1 MPRTLVWFSGGVS
14 AIVLGTTAALGGA
27 PQSTS
32 IGEAGIDALRLH
44 IQPYNLIGRKI
55 AIGQVEI
62 GRPGQFGIDKAV
74 THNRTVPLTRVFFR
88 DSPARMN
95 ANVDGHAQNVASIM
109 ISAAK
114 GLQGVAP
121 GARLYSSAAGTPKRY
136 GQPEE
141 CLSAQ
146 YVAEQNGGDVRA
158 INFSF
163 GEALRQDPRPN
174 ATLDGNALLTQCI
187 DWSTRVHN
195 VLYVIAGNQGK
206 GGISIPTD
214 NFNGINVAFT
224 TRLDGVFRKLDFAN
238 LGDASGSGSAI
249 AGIESNIGPRR
260 AIGLVAPG
268 NDVSLVTLNG
278 NLTTSS
284 GTSFAAPHVTAT
296 VALLQEYGDRQLRQS
311 CKQPGCSLP
320 WTLDA
325 RREQVMKAV
334 LLNSADKIK
343 DTGDGLALGMSRTI
357 LDKNNRSWLESDAYS
372 DRKLPLDTQ
381 MGVGQL
387 NAFRAYQ
394 QFSAGQ
400 YLPGAAVPAIGW
412 DYRTVEVKAKGE
424 RIKEKGEEVE
434 DRKEKGEAKK
444 VEADAP
450 SFRDYVLEKPLQQG
464 SFVSATL
471 VWNRLVDLVDKND
484 DREFDI
490 GESFHDRG
498 LNTLTL
504 YLMRVEDTDVSQ
516 SIWSGISDV
525 DSVQHIFHPVPATG
539 RYKLRVQ
546 FQRQVNEPIQPY
558 ALAWWTVP
566 AR

>member
-1 MPRTLVWFSGGVS
+1 MARRQVFRTLVWLSGGLS
-14 AIVLGTTAALGGA
+14 AIVLSTTATASKA
-27 PQSTS
+27 PQSSS
-32 IGEAGIDALRLH
+32 IGDAGIDALRLH
-44 IQPYNLIGRKI
+44 APPYNLIGRKI

-74 THNRTVPLTRVFFR
+74 AQHRTVPLTRVFFR

-163 GEALRQDPRPN
+163 GESLRQDPRSNP
-174 ATLDGNALLTQCI
+174 TLDGNALLTQCI
-187 DWSTRVHN
+187 DWSARVHN

-224 TRLDGVFRKLDFAN
+224 TRLDGIFRKLDFAN
-238 LGDASGSGSAI
+238 LGDSSGSGSAI
-249 AGIESNIGPRR
+249 EGIESNVGKRR

-278 NLTTSS
+278 GLTISS

-296 VALLQEYGDRQLRQS
+296 VALLQEYGDRQLRLS

-334 LLNSADKIK
+334 LLNSADKIQ
-343 DTGDGLALGMSRTI
+343 DAGDGLTLGMSRTI
-357 LDKNNRSWLESDAYS
+357 LDKNNRSWVESDSYT
-372 DRKLPLDTQ
+372 DRTLPLNTQ
-381 MGVGQL
+381 MGAGQL
-387 NAFRAYQ
+387 NAFRSYQ
-394 QFSAGQ
+394 QFSPGQ
-400 YLPGAAVPAIGW
+400 YAPTATVPAIGW
-412 DYRTVEVKAKGE
+412 DYRTVESQDKGE
-424 RIKEKGEEVE
+424 AVK
-434 DRKEKGEAKK
+434 AKK
-444 VEADAP
+444 VEAEAP
-450 SFRDYVLEKPLQQG
+450 SFRDYVLEKPLQKG

-471 VWNRLVDLVDKND
+471 VWNRLVELVDENNNG
-484 DREFDI
+484 EFDI
-490 GESFHDRG
+490 EESFRDRG

-504 YLMRVEDTDVSQ
+504 YLMRADDTDVKQ
-516 SIWSGISDV
+516 SLWSSISDV
-525 DSVQHIFHPVPATG
+525 DSVQHIFHPVPVTG

-546 FQRQVNEPIQPY
+546 FQRQVNDATQPY
-558 ALAWWTVP
+558 AIAWWTVP
-566 AR
+566 SR

>member
-1 MPRTLVWFSGGVS
+1 VC
-14 AIVLGTTAALGGA
+14 AIVLGATAAVSKA
-27 PQSTS
+27 PQSS
-32 IGEAGIDALRLH
+32 SVGEAGIDALRLH
-44 IQPYNLIGRKI
+44 APPYNLIGRKI

-74 THNRTVPLTRVFFR
+74 TQHRTVPLVRVFFR

-114 GLQGVAP
+114 GLPGVAP

-163 GEALRQDPRPN
+163 GESLRQDPRSNP
-174 ATLDGNALLTQCI
+174 TLDGNALLTQCI
-187 DWSTRVHN
+187 DWSARVHD

-224 TRLDGVFRKLDFAN
+224 TRLEGIFRKLDFAN

-249 AGIESNIGPRR
+249 AGIESNVGPRR

-268 NDVSLVTLNG
+268 NDVSLVALNG
-278 NLTTSS
+278 SLMTSS

-296 VALLQEYGDRQLRQS
+296 VALLQEYGDRQLRRS
-311 CKQPGCSLP
+311 CIQPGCTLP

-334 LLNSADKIK
+334 LLNSADKIQ
-343 DTGDGLALGMSRTI
+343 DAGDGLTLGMSRTI
-357 LDKNNRSWLESDAYS
+357 LNKNNRSWIESDAYS
-372 DRKLPLDTQ
+372 DRKVPLNTQ
-381 MGVGQL
+381 MGAGQL

-394 QFSAGQ
+394 QFSPGQ
-400 YLPGAAVPAIGW
+400 YAPIAAVPAIGW
-412 DYRTVEVKAKGE
+412 DYRTVGLKSESEGKTKA
-424 RIKEKGEEVE
+424 
-434 DRKEKGEAKK
+434 A
-444 VEADAP
+444 EADTP
-450 SFRDYVLEKPLQQG
+450 SFRDYVLDKPLQKG

-471 VWNRLVDLVDKND
+471 VWNRLVELIDKNNNG
-484 DREFDI
+484 EFDME
-490 GESFHDRG
+490 ESFRDRG

-504 YLMRVEDTDVSQ
+504 YLMRADDNDVNQ
-516 SIWSGISDV
+516 SIWSSISDV
-525 DSVQHIFHPVPATG
+525 DSVQHLFHPVPETG

-546 FQRQVNEPIQPY
+546 FQRQVNEATQPY
-558 ALAWWTVP
+558 AIAWWTRP
-566 AR
+566 AH

>member
-1 MPRTLVWFSGGVS
+1 MARRQVLKTIVWCSGGVC
-14 AIVLGTTAALGGA
+14 AIVLGATAALSKA
-27 PQSTS
+27 PQSSST
-32 IGEAGIDALRLH
+32 GEAGIDALRLH
-44 IQPYNLIGRKI
+44 APPYNLIGRKI

-62 GRPGQFGIDKAV
+62 GRPGQFGVDKAV
-74 THNRTVPLTRVFFR
+74 TQHRTVPLVRVFFR
-88 DSPARMN
+88 NSPARMN

-114 GLQGVAP
+114 GLAGVAP

-146 YVAEQNGGDVRA
+146 YVAAQNGGDVRA

-163 GEALRQDPRPN
+163 GESLRQDPRSNP
-174 ATLDGNALLTQCI
+174 TLDGNALLTQCI
-187 DWSTRVHN
+187 DWSARVHN

-224 TRLDGVFRKLDFAN
+224 TRLDGIFRKLDFAN
-238 LGDASGSGSAI
+238 LGDASGSGAAI
-249 AGIESNIGPRR
+249 AGIESNVGPRR

-268 NDVSLVTLNG
+268 NDVSLVALNG
-278 NLTTSS
+278 SLTTSS

-296 VALLQEYGDRQLRQS
+296 VALLQEYSDRQLRRS
-311 CKQPGCSLP
+311 CLQPGCTLP

-334 LLNSADKIK
+334 LLNSADKIQ
-343 DTGDGLALGMSRTI
+343 DAGDGLTLGMSRTI
-357 LDKNNRSWLESDAYS
+357 LDKNNRSWIESDAYR
-372 DRKLPLDTQ
+372 DRTIPLNTQ
-381 MGVGQL
+381 MGAGQL

-394 QFSAGQ
+394 QFSPGQ
-400 YLPGAAVPAIGW
+400 YAPIAPVPAIGW
-412 DYRTVEVKAKGE
+412 DYRTVGLKREEDGKQKAA
-424 RIKEKGEEVE
+424 
-434 DRKEKGEAKK
+434 EA
-444 VEADAP
+444 ETPA
-450 SFRDYVLEKPLQQG
+450 FRDYVLEKPLQKG

-471 VWNRLVDLVDKND
+471 VWNRLVELVDKNNNG
-484 DREFDI
+484 EFDME
-490 GESFHDRG
+490 ESFRDRG

-504 YLMRVEDTDVSQ
+504 YLMRAEDTDVNQ
-516 SIWSGISDV
+516 SIWSSISEV
-525 DSVQHIFHPVPATG
+525 DSVQHLFHPVPETG

-546 FQRQVNEPIQPY
+546 FQRQVNDATQPY
-558 ALAWWTVP
+558 AIAWWTVP